1 MGYEN
6 VRDYVGG
13 KKDWAEA
20 GLPIEGRRAE
30 REGAG

>member
-1 MGYEN
+1 MGYED

-20 GLPIEGRRAE
+20 GLPMEGCRAG
-30 REGAG
+30 REESG

>member
-13 KKDWAEA
+13 KQDWIRH
-20 GLPIEGRRAE
+20 GLPAEGSHYE
-30 REGAG
+30 RERNK

>member
-13 KKDWAEA
+13 KEDWTEA
-20 GLPIEGRRAE
+20 GLPAEGRRSE
-30 REGAG
+30 REGSG